1 MKTLHRHAA
10 AMNNRYSLGNT
21 KTLNVTSNN
30 QYIFRRPAGAVEIM
44 PDDNEASNVWRD
56 RH

>member
-30 QYIFRRPAGAVEIM
+30 QYIFRWPAGAVEIM
-44 PDDNEASNVWRD
+44 PDDNEASNV
-56 RH
+56 